1 MDDNLIELVGM
12 TKRFD
17 KIDEDIH
24 QVKER
29 MQDHMNEDHHVIIE
43 RFDDVD
49 KVIAVIKS
57 KLNTKN
63 VGYAGIITT
72 IITLLT
78 VLIGVFK

>member
-49 KVIAVIKS
+49 EVIAVIKS